1 MVLAAVDVSLPSKA
15 NISGALV
22 LTPFFASVGARS
34 RALQPV
40 RMIPTAFSFLV
51 TFAALIGLLAAS
63 GASFFAV
70 WASGPVSGASYWA
83 DICLSPEVLVF
94 VFFMMSDPQTAPKEQ
109 PGRIIYGAATAAVA
123 AGLIAF
129 ERTEFG
135 IKVAILASLTVVCAL
150 VPMIKAVP
158 GDSKAS
164 TWPLPS
170 RLRPHA
176 GLSSG
181 DSCRQ
186 AASR

>member
-1 MVLAAVDVSLPSKA
+1 M
-15 NISGALV
+15 
-22 LTPFFASVGARS
+22 
-34 RALQPV
+34 
-40 RMIPTAFSFLV
+40 AFSFLV

-109 PGRIIYGAATAAVA
+109 LGRIIYRAATAAVA

-150 VPMIKAVP
+150 VPMIKAVTRRFEGEHLAVAVAP
-158 GDSKAS
+158 TPARRSLLG
-164 TWPLPS
+164 
-170 RLRPHA
+170 RLVSA
-176 GLSSG
+176 G
-181 DSCRQ
+181 RKPVII
-186 AASR
+186 AAIVIAVAAPADTAALVGNHQVVNIERGLTGEHNPQ